1 MKTSSPSLETRT
13 HLSKEVIS
21 QIDRIRNECG
31 HEGTFRMA
39 ISNYLDKGQSFFEE
53 ITDEEIKNSFEKLKK
68 KEEEDEAK
76 KIISIMTP
84 EFIIELTETGRKL
97 AKIPMWD
104 LLKYI
109 QNYVYISN

>member
-1 MKTSSPSLETRT
+1 MKTSNPSLEQRT

-39 ISNYLDKGQSFFEE
+39 LGNYFDKGQSFFLE
-53 ITDEEIKNSFEKLKK
+53 ITDEEVKKSYEALKK
-68 KEEEDEAK
+68 KEEEDKAQRK
-76 KIISIMTP
+76 FSMMTP
-84 EFIIELTETGRKL
+84 EFVVELTERCREL
-97 AKIPMWD
+97 AKVPMWE